1 MKKVLCVLG
10 VLCIVGFLSR
20 PYAAAQAVVEKPA
33 AVKLVFAGSGG
44 NLLLTRAL
52 ADGFMREH
60 PDILIEVPES
70 IGSRGGIR
78 VAAEGAVVVGLVS
91 RELKGEEKELGLT
104 VTPYA
109 RTGVVFGA
117 HSEVSES
124 GITFEDIVDIYKGTK
139 SSWKDGREI
148 IVLTREPGDSSIE
161 LLARTVP
168 GFSEAYAESW
178 KARRWTALFTDQ
190 EMEKTLRK
198 VPNAIGLADM
208 GYARAEASGI
218 KALSINGAPATLES
232 LSSGEY
238 PFVKTLSFVYLGDRL
253 PEEARLFIEYAQSE
267 EAVNMMRDA
276 GYLPA
281 E

>member
-1 MKKVLCVLG
+1 MK
-10 VLCIVGFLSR
+10 
-20 PYAAAQAVVEKPA
+20 E
-33 AVKLVFAGSGG
+33 
-44 NLLLTRAL
+44 
-52 ADGFMREH
+52 
-60 PDILIEVPES
+60 
-70 IGSRGGIR
+70 
-78 VAAEGAVVVGLVS
+78 
-91 RELKGEEKELGLT
+91 EEKKLGLT
-104 VTPYA
+104 VTQYA

-117 HSEVSES
+117 HPEVSES

-168 GFSEAYAESW
+168 GFAEAYAESW
-178 KARRWTALFTDQ
+178 RARRWTALFTDQ
-190 EMEKTLRK
+190 EMEKALRK
-198 VPNAIGLADM
+198 VPNAIGLVDL
-208 GYARAEASGI
+208 GFTRPEASGI

-238 PFVKTLSFVYLGDRL
+238 PFVKTLAFVYLGDGL
-253 PEEARLFIEYAQSE
+253 PEEARLFIEYARSE
-267 EAVNMMRDA
+267 EAANMMRDA